1 MKSFFK
7 GSFASGFVV
16 ILLFLA
22 SCATNKNIVYF
33 QENTKNDTL
42 IEEMPLS
49 NKYESVIQPDDIL
62 AINITS
68 ISSITIEKDPV
79 KIFTEGGTH
88 YTLTATQAGVGSNN
102 MGQNTGYLVDREG
115 FIDFPVLG
123 KIKMSGL
130 SIRQAK
136 DALGERL
143 KNYVK
148 DPVVEVRIINYKV
161 VVLGEVRSPGTVIAP
176 NHTINIIEALAAAGD
191 IPVTGK
197 KSNVLVVRENGA
209 KREFARL
216 NLASKDVFNSPYY
229 YLKQNDIVYVEP
241 SKVRRQ
247 ETSEFFRVYL
257 PSFTSILSTVLAV
270 YGIVQLTK

>member
-1 MKSFFK
+1 MKSLSK
-7 GSFASGFVV
+7 VLSAASILFVT
-16 ILLFLA
+16 LLLG

-33 QENTKNDTL
+33 KDNIKNDSVV
-42 IEEMPLS
+42 EEMAVS
-49 NKYESVIQPDDIL
+49 NKYESIIQSDDIL

-79 KIFTEGGTH
+79 NIFKQGGTQ
-88 YTLTATQAGVGSNN
+88 YTLTATQAGLGANAAGMS
-102 MGQNTGYLVDREG
+102 TGYLVDREG

-130 SIRQAK
+130 TIRQAK
-136 DALGERL
+136 DALAGRL
-143 KNYVK
+143 KDYVK

-161 VVLGEVRSPGTVIAP
+161 VVLGEVRNPGTIIAP

-197 KSNVLVVRENGA
+197 KSNVLIVRENTG

-216 NLASKDVFNSPYY
+216 NLASKEVFNSPYY
-229 YLKQNDIVYVEP
+229 YLRQNDIVYVEP

-257 PSFTSILSTVLAV
+257 PSLTSILSTILAV